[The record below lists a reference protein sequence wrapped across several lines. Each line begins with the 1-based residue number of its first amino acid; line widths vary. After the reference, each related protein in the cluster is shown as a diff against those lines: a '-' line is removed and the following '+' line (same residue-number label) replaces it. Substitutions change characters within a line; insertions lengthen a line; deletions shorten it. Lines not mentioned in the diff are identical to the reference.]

1 MKNSWKIFSTDMKKT
16 GTNWIALVIIGG
28 LILLPSLYAWFNIK
42 ASWDPYGQLDRMPI
56 GIVNEDSGA
65 TIRDEAIDVGDELIE
80 TLKEDDSMDWN
91 FTDRQTAMDRVE
103 YGDYFAVIIIPEDFS
118 EKLATVISDEPQKA
132 NVEYYVNEKINA
144 ISPKMTDKGASVI
157 VENVS
162 SQFISTVNGVIFDL
176 FNTIGIEL
184 ESDLPDMERFKNYVF
199 EMEERLPE
207 IHEVLTSSLK
217 DADHATEIIHNAQD
231 LMPYAKQITANGLQ
245 TIDDTVAFL
254 NEAENRLNEL
264 APEVEEKLEHA
275 QEISANIN
283 TFLQDIQTADI
294 DFNNSEQLSEQINA
308 QTSQAIEQIKA
319 IETILQQVE
328 AQSNAENGN
337 EDGVENGNESE
348 NENENKNESESK
360 PSQQEID
367 SALEQLATLRTELE
381 DIQDQ
386 SSDLLTFIGES
397 SGEVNQILDELK
409 ERAATTN
416 ESVDAFVKEYKENIE
431 PTVLENINN
440 AQSTLNDARG
450 ILLEIQ
456 ETIPEIE
463 NILANTDTNLA
474 EGKELLENILGEYP
488 YVNDKI
494 NEIADRIRQI
504 EGETDLEEIIQL
516 LQNDP
521 DAEKSFFSEPI
532 VLDAN
537 KIFPIANYG
546 TGMTPFYTVLAI
558 WVGGLLLISLLS
570 TDVHNPEGFTIR
582 EQYFGKLFTF
592 MTIGILQTLII
603 TSGDLL
609 LLRVGAAHPVWLI
622 VFGLFISIIFMVIIY
637 TLVSVFGDVGKA
649 TVIVLLV
656 LQIAGSGGTYPVVLL
671 PDFFQMINPFLPFT
685 YAIDLMR
692 EAVGGI
698 VWSRVLRDVTA
709 LFLFGLAAFLLG
721 VFLKQPINKQ
731 TRKLI
736 TKSRESGMFH

>member
-28 LILLPSLYAWFNIK
+28 LVLLPSLYAWFNII
-42 ASWDPYGQLDRMPI
+42 ASWDPYGQLDRMPV
-56 GIVNEDSGA
+56 GIVNEDQGA
-65 TIRDEAIDVGDELIE
+65 TVHDEDILVGDELIN
-80 TLKEDDSMDWN
+80 TLKEDDSMDWH
-91 FTDRQTAMDRVE
+91 FTDRQTAMERVE

-118 EKLATVISDEPQKA
+118 EKLATVISDQPEKA

-184 ESDLPDMERFKNYVF
+184 ENELPDMERFKNYIF

-207 IHEVLTSSLK
+207 IHDVLTGSLA
-217 DADHATEIIHNAQD
+217 DANHATDIIHNAQELIPD
-231 LMPYAKQITANGLQ
+231 AKRITENGLQ

-264 APEVEEKLEHA
+264 APEIQKNLEHA
-275 QEISANIN
+275 QEVTANIN
-283 TFLQDIQTADI
+283 TFIQDIHTADV
-294 DFNNSEQLSEQINA
+294 DFTNSEQLSEQIDA
-308 QTSQAIEQIKA
+308 QAAEAIQQIES
-319 IETILQQVE
+319 IEAILQQLE
-328 AQSNAENGN
+328 EQSSPEDENSPN
-337 EDGVENGNESE
+337 QE
-348 NENENKNESESK
+348 
-360 PSQQEID
+360 EID
-367 SALEQLATLRTELE
+367 AALEQLAALKTELE
-381 DIQDQ
+381 NIQRG
-386 SSDLLTFIGES
+386 SSDLLTFMYES
-397 SGEVNQILDELK
+397 NEEMTHLLDGLK

-416 ESVDAFVKEYKENIE
+416 ESVDTFVKEYKETIE
-431 PTVLENINN
+431 PTVLESVNN
-440 AQSTLNDARG
+440 AQTTLNEARG

-463 NILANTDTNLA
+463 NMLARTNTNLG
-474 EGKELLENILGEYP
+474 EGKELLESILSEYP
-488 YVNDKI
+488 YVNSKI
-494 NEIADRIRQI
+494 TELADRIRQI
-504 EGETDLEEIIQL
+504 QGETDIEEIIKL

-521 DAEKSFFSEPI
+521 EAEKSFFSEPI

-570 TDVHNPEGFTIR
+570 TEVHKPEGFTIR

-609 LLRVGAAHPVWLI
+609 LLQVGAAHPIWLI
-622 VFGLFISIIFMVIIY
+622 VFGLFISLVFMVIIY
-637 TLVSVFGDVGKA
+637 TLVSVFGDIGKA

-698 VWSRVLRDVTA
+698 VWSRALRDMTF
-709 LFLFGLAAFLLG
+709 LLLFGLAAFILG
-721 VFLKQPINKQ
+721 VFLKQPINKH

-736 TKSRESGMFH
+736 KKSRESGMFH

>member
-28 LILLPSLYAWFNIK
+28 LVLLPSLYAWFNIK

-56 GIVNEDSGA
+56 GIVNEDLGA
-65 TIRDEAIDVGDELIE
+65 TVHDEDIDVGDELIE
-80 TLKEDDSMDWN
+80 TLKEDDSMDWD
-91 FTDRQTAMDRVE
+91 FTDRQTAMERVE

-118 EKLATVISDEPQKA
+118 EKLATVISDKPEKA

-176 FNTIGIEL
+176 FNTVGIEL
-184 ESDLPDMERFKNYVF
+184 ENDLPDMERFKNYIF
-199 EMEERLPE
+199 EMEEKLPE
-207 IHEVLTSSLK
+207 IHDVLTSSLT
-217 DADHATEIIHNAQD
+217 DANHATDIIHNAQALIPD
-231 LMPYAKQITANGLQ
+231 AKRITENGLH

-254 NEAENRLNEL
+254 NEAENRLNEI
-264 APEVEEKLEHA
+264 APEIEKRLEQA
-275 QEISANIN
+275 QEVTANIN
-283 TFLQDIQTADI
+283 SFMQDIQSTDV
-294 DFNNSEQLSEQINA
+294 DFTNGENLSEQIDTK
-308 QTSQAIEQIKA
+308 TSQAIEQIES
-319 IETILQQVE
+319 IETILRQLQE
-328 AQSNAENGN
+328 QSQSGS
-337 EDGVENGNESE
+337 EDENESE
-348 NENENKNESESK
+348 NEIGNENGNENEIK
-360 PSQQEID
+360 PKQEEITL
-367 SALEQLATLRTELE
+367 ALEQLATLKTELE
-381 DIQDQ
+381 NIQNAG
-386 SSDLLTFIGES
+386 SDLLSFIDES
-397 SGEVNQILDELK
+397 KLEMTQVLDELK

-431 PTVLENINN
+431 PTVLENVNS
-440 AQSTLNDARG
+440 AKTTLNDARG
-450 ILLEIQ
+450 ILVEIQ

-463 NILANTDTNLA
+463 NILARTDTNLG
-474 EGKELLENILGEYP
+474 EGKELLESILGEYP
-488 YVNDKI
+488 YVNSKI
-494 NEIADRIRQI
+494 KEIADRIRQI
-504 EGETDLEEIIQL
+504 QGETDLEEIIQL

-521 DAEKSFFSEPI
+521 DAEKGFFSEPI
-532 VLDAN
+532 VLDEN

-609 LLRVGAAHPVWLI
+609 LLNVGAAHPGWLI

-637 TLVSVFGDVGKA
+637 TLVSVFGDIGKA

-698 VWSRVLRDVTA
+698 VWSRVLRDVIS
-709 LFLFGLAAFLLG
+709 LSLFGLAAFLLG

-736 TKSRESGMFH
+736 KKSRESGMFH